1 MSDCSA
7 IPLLAFLWF
16 DAAATTKHVL
26 SFVVFVVPDSYANPN
41 SSYQVETLLRPPLL
55 KVFIALPGLMPRVP
69 CIETQEWKTMEHP
82 TPLHPENKTPSLQVL
97 NPHNKSPKTAKNPK
111 RETLQNHRSAG
122 ARQYPCPVAAVWLG
136 QCRGGIPEAPRKYLW
151 GLPGLFQRS
160 NRGLG
165 LEQRCFRVQ
174 LGIQNPG
181 LLRVLSGLYSFAR
194 FILA

>member
-1 MSDCSA
+1 MSDCSS

-111 RETLQNHRSAG
+111 RETLNAK
-122 ARQYPCPVAAVWLG
+122 
-136 QCRGGIPEAPRKYLW
+136 I
-151 GLPGLFQRS
+151 
-160 NRGLG
+160 
-165 LEQRCFRVQ
+165 
-174 LGIQNPG
+174 
-181 LLRVLSGLYSFAR
+181 
-194 FILA
+194 